1 MRMTR
6 SEAGLSVAFPSLWT
20 GGKPPVGTMSM
31 LRKLSV
37 MAVVGV
43 SALTAHASCV
53 DIKASCGK
61 AYQLDTEYCNKQDA
75 RSQESCFKRASEALR
90 SCVGSCK

>member
-1 MRMTR
+1 MRI
-6 SEAGLSVAFPSLWT
+6 AGAPDGLSVTFPSLWT
-20 GGKPPVGTMSM
+20 GGKPPVGTMTM
-31 LRKLSV
+31 FRKLSV

-43 SALTAHASCV
+43 SALTAHASCD

-75 RSQESCFKRASEALR
+75 RSQENCFKRASEALR
-90 SCVGSCK
+90 SCVGNCK